1 MTAYWPWWLGALALG
16 GITLGFCMLLHR
28 PLGVSGSWARLV
40 GWRESHVHDKIEA
53 PFRNNPSML
62 EDALLAATISEFGDK
77 ITFQTMYAAGGPGTA
92 VTLPASGAEKSDS
105 TQSPAV
111 SEHSPWT
118 AHLTFLVALFLGS
131 VLSVVDA
138 GGFQLHYDLGEVHKH
153 FFGSGW
159 FMWIA
164 LIMGGA
170 MVGFGTQMG
179 GGCTSGHGLSGC
191 SRLVPASLISTCL
204 FFGSAVAVSFLVEV
218 LAK

>member
-16 GITLGFCMLLHR
+16 GITLGFCLLLNR
-28 PLGVSGSWARLV
+28 PLGVSGSWARIV
-40 GWRESHVHDKIEA
+40 GWRESHAHNKIET

-62 EDALLAATISEFGDK
+62 EDALLAATIAEFGEK
-77 ITFQTMYAAGGPGTA
+77 NTFQTMYAAGGSGTPITISA
-92 VTLPASGAEKSDS
+92 PSAKQSGAAPSLAM
-105 TQSPAV
+105 T
-111 SEHSPWT
+111 EHTPWT
-118 AHLTFLVALFLGS
+118 VHLTFLAALFVGS
-131 VLSVVDA
+131 LLSVIDA
-138 GGFQLHYDLGEVHKH
+138 SGFQVHYDLGEVHKH

-164 LIMGGA
+164 LLLGGA

-191 SRLVPASLISTCL
+191 SRLVPASLLSTAL
-204 FFGSAVAVSFLVEV
+204 FFGSAVAVSLLVEV